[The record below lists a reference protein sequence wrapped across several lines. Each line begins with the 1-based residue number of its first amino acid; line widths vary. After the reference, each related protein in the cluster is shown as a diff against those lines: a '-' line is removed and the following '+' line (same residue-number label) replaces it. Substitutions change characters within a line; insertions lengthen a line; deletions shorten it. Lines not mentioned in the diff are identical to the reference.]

1 MLCRKAQCLKINNAN
16 RRFFKEEKS
25 LRNWDITCTILLLLF
40 GLYVV
45 VTGWHLGFGSF
56 DSPGTGFIA
65 VFSGLFLSVFSV
77 TNLAFSIAS
86 YRKTDDQSF
95 WPQPDS
101 WKKVLA
107 ILAGPIAFTL
117 LLNYAGF
124 FICTLA
130 MLIYL
135 FRAIHPHRMSLTLV
149 LAITAAVFCLVL
161 FQLILKVQFPE
172 GLIGLYRIK
181 GWLN

>member
-1 MLCRKAQCLKINNAN
+1 M
-16 RRFFKEEKS
+16 KEEKS
-25 LRNWDITCTILLLLF
+25 LRNWDITCTALLLLI

-45 VTGWHLGFGSF
+45 ATGWHLGFGSF

-65 VFSGLFLSVFSV
+65 VFSGLLLSVFSA
-77 TNLAFSIAS
+77 TNLVLSIAS
-86 YRKTDDQSF
+86 YRKTANQPF
-95 WPQPDS
+95 WPQSDS

-124 FICTLA
+124 FLCTLA

-135 FRAIHPHRMSLTLV
+135 FRAIHPHRMTLTLV
-149 LAITAAVFCLVL
+149 LAVTAAVFCLVL
-161 FQLILKVQFPE
+161 FQLLLKVQFPE
-172 GLIGLYRIK
+172 GIIGLYHVK